1 MNNINPKHVLI
12 VLLIGLVFPDVF
24 LGLGDLLPSVLN

>member
-1 MNNINPKHVLI
+1 MNSVSPKHVLI

-24 LGLGDLLPSVLN
+24 MGLGDLLPGFLN